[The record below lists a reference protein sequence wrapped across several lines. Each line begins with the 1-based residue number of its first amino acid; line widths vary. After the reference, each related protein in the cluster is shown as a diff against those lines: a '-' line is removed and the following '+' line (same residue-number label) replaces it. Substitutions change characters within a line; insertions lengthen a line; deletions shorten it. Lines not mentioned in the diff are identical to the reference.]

1 MTLDDTPLSLT
12 VERVINAAP
21 EAVFDAWLTP
31 QMLMRFMCPGP
42 GMTTPEAKTDPRVGG
57 RFDLVMKAGE
67 DDMPHGGVYQ
77 EIDRPNRLVFSWESP
92 FNAEGSTVTLTF
104 RAVKGGTHV
113 TLNHIRFVSEES
125 RTNHESGWSHILST
139 LDNVVSTRNQAA

>member
-57 RFDLVMKAGE
+57 RFGLRRRFG
-67 DDMPHGGVYQ
+67 
-77 EIDRPNRLVFSWESP
+77 
-92 FNAEGSTVTLTF
+92 
-104 RAVKGGTHV
+104 RADV
-113 TLNHIRFVSEES
+113 
-125 RTNHESGWSHILST
+125 
-139 LDNVVSTRNQAA
+139 